1 MDLIKKYFKNEKSYI
16 GAVAI
21 LAAII
26 LLVSTIIGFTKE
38 PKEVASLII
47 LISASVAIIGG
58 ALVNNLYN
66 PKIGVLAVFMGNIAG
81 LIGYR
86 MSVNVASEGLLC
98 TWLICLLAG
107 LVASI
112 NLYAKMEKAAEKSWV
127 KRLNILPFILSIV
140 TLVFIVYLLIS
151 LVPSNGTVSIVVC
164 CVLIAII
171 LASKVLTIIN
181 QIPNG
186 SLLMILVPFFT
197 IVGMKPTEIGKN
209 DVSVV
214 LLVVLYILT
223 IILAIAECA
232 LGDKYKQRKP
242 VENASIHSKTPEEAA
257 EALRAFAESLPNFI
271 EENDE
276 EDDEIELVPSFRKEE
291 AESENEE
298 SVEEV
303 EQEESAIEEVV
314 KEEQDTIIAVH
325 HLIDEESDEH
335 IEVIE
340 KVSKEEVDELMSDNF
355 AYDHMKT
362 SSRVADKTNCAI
374 INIDTI
380 SEYFEAGEKVTLEE
394 IKKRVPYFKN
404 NVTYV
409 KVLARGYLDKPLI
422 VDADDFSIE
431 AVKMILLTGGKVIC
445 DKVK

>member
-21 LAAII
+21 LAAIV

-112 NLYAKMEKAAEKSWV
+112 NLYAKMEKAAETSWV

-209 DVSVV
+209 DVSVI

-242 VENASIHSKTPEEAA
+242 VENASIHIKTPEEAA

-291 AESENEE
+291 DESENEE
-298 SVEEV
+298 PVE
-303 EQEESAIEEVV
+303 
-314 KEEQDTIIAVH
+314 EEQDTIIAVH

-394 IKKRVPYFKN
+394 IKKRVPYFKD